1 MFSVSTTED
10 RLKHN
15 RDFSRV
21 YRRGKYYRGQWIGL
35 HVNRRQREFSHVS
48 PRVGFAVSRA
58 IRGAVQRNRVKRLLR
73 ESFRLRHVDLVPGF
87 DLIVT
92 SRWQREAEPTLAALI
107 EETDRLLIESGAG
120 LAPTQLVGYR
130 DF

>member
-1 MFSVSTTED
+1 MSASAD

-21 YRRGKYYRGQWIGL
+21 YRHGKCYRGRWIAL
-35 HVNRRQREFSHVS
+35 HVNRRRRVQSFVN
-48 PRVGFAVSRA
+48 PRIGFAVSRS

-92 SRWQREAEPTLAALI
+92 NRWQGTAEPSLSALI
-107 EETDRLLIESGAG
+107 EEMDRLLIESG
-120 LAPTQLVGYR
+120 VGR
-130 DF
+130 PPA

>member
-1 MFSVSTTED
+1 MLSNAASAD

-21 YRRGKYYRGQWIGL
+21 YRYGKCYRGRWLSL
-35 HVNRRQREFSHVS
+35 HVNKRRGVHSIAN
-48 PRVGFAVSRA
+48 PRIGFAVSRS

-73 ESFRLRHVDLVPGF
+73 ESFRLRHVDLLSGF

-92 SRWQREAEPTLAALI
+92 NRWKHAEEPVLSVLI
-107 EETDRLLIESGAG
+107 EEMDRLLIESGVG
-120 LAPTQLVGYR
+120 RPPVRLAESGGC
-130 DF
+130 